1 MIIDYTTYSLK
12 ESNYNPIKTKKNKII
27 IGHTS
32 SNNMNHVIG
41 WKKRLNGKYKKTSH
55 FTISLDG
62 TIYKHFD
69 LEFYSSLMDDENI
82 NKDSVYIL
90 VENEGWL
97 ETIKNK
103 FINYFGD
110 IYNRSDSVINK
121 RIRRILWSRPYSNC
135 RRYLAINIK
144 LCRTALCR
152 LSRNTKIFLAA
163 DAGYR
168 NILATSLNDRLE
180 NIDRCLN
187 IRQAWIRSNG
197 CSSRTG
203 RSGNCL

>member
-32 SNNMNHVIG
+32 STNMNHVTG

-69 LEFYSSLMDDENI
+69 LDFYSSLMDDENI
-82 NKDSVYIL
+82 NKRSVYIL
-90 VENEGWL
+90 IENEGWL
-97 ETIKNK
+97 ESIKNK

-121 RIRRILWSRPYSNC
+121 NWRNKKFWTPYNKKQIHNCAKLVSNIC
-135 RRYLAINIK
+135 KKLNIK
-144 LCRTALCR
+144 EDVITH
-152 LSRNTKIFLAA
+152 NTLINNIYSCEGIYYKSNFEKYYTDISPAWDFKNFKKI
-163 DAGYR
+163 
-168 NILATSLNDRLE
+168 
-180 NIDRCLN
+180 IDN
-187 IRQAWIRSNG
+187 KK
-197 CSSRTG
+197 
-203 RSGNCL
+203 